1 MNNDSCLSHLKIRWM
16 PILSGQSMENPSMNA
31 RKYSYAYLMLLMLS
45 IISFFLSGCPMTS
58 MTPQEAGQIEGLLT
72 KSPGG
77 AYDYIIVDCSLP
89 GQIRQLGQ
97 GIIYLARGESKKLT
111 AEECAVRGGQ
121 FAVPGQTDQIKALMV
136 WQPDAEKGDMQ
147 AQYYV
152 GEIYQRGLGAAPN
165 YSRAAEWYRKAAEQ
179 GYVKAQMS
187 LAYLYEKGLGVEK
200 NPQQALR
207 WYRKASGLG
216 DAISLDENTLSI
228 EERRELEQLR
238 EEVKDRGA
246 ETRLLK
252 QKLDQIQK
260 ELEETR
266 RKLKQRSGD
275 AETEAQRRDVAEFN
289 TQIAAQ
295 EQTIRE
301 LRDKLAQN
309 QAKLDKLPAPRIE
322 VYDALPGATRGV
334 RYDTGG
340 EDSKKRLLAGR
351 VWAPA
356 GLAGFKVN
364 QKTER
369 VESDG
374 KFRLWIPLNPTGETS
389 VQLVAVDQRGVT
401 TRITQTL
408 AQGIDVAPIGPATAG
423 YDTIKFGRY
432 HALIIGNINYLKLP
446 RLKTAVNDARE
457 VSEILRAK
465 YGFDTRLLLN
475 SKSDEIMQVLN
486 QYRKTLTEND
496 NLLIYYAGHG
506 YLDVKNNRS
515 YWQAIDA
522 DPDSTVNWIS
532 DYMITDQLNLMS
544 AKEVLIIADSC
555 YSGALTR
562 GVMEQLESG
571 QSIDARLEY
580 IKELAKGH
588 ARTVLSSG
596 ELAPVLDAGGGGHSV
611 FANVL
616 LSVLESND
624 QVIEGNRLHQ
634 EMSAYVVSES
644 KRFGLTQ
651 VPLYA
656 ANTQAGHIS
665 GDFIFVP
672 KKFQKFQ

>member
-1 MNNDSCLSHLKIRWM
+1 MNVT
-16 PILSGQSMENPSMNA
+16 
-31 RKYSYAYLMLLMLS
+31 KYRFAHLMLLMLGIAS
-45 IISFFLSGCPMTS
+45 ISLSGCPMATT
-58 MTPQEAGQIEGLLT
+58 TPKEAGQIDGLLK

-77 AYDYIIVDCSLP
+77 AYDYVIVDCSLP

-97 GIIYLARGESKKLT
+97 GMIYLARGESQKLT

-121 FAVPGQTDQIKALMV
+121 FALPGQTDQTKALMV
-136 WQPDAEKGDMQ
+136 WQPAAEKGDMQ

-152 GEIYQRGLGAAPN
+152 GEIYQRGLGSAPD
-165 YSRAAEWYRKAAEQ
+165 YSHAAEWYRKAAEQ

-200 NPQQALR
+200 DPHQALR

-216 DAISLDENTLSI
+216 DSISLNENVLSI

-238 EEVKDRGA
+238 EEVKNRGE
-246 ETRLLK
+246 ETRMLR
-252 QKLDQIQK
+252 QKLDQTNRD
-260 ELEETR
+260 LEETR
-266 RKLKQRSGD
+266 RKLKQLNSQPQGQINSKEL
-275 AETEAQRRDVAEFN
+275 AELTAIEARYK
-289 TQIAAQ
+289 TTITSLQ
-295 EQTIRE
+295 EQLDE
-301 LRDKLAQN
+301 YN
-309 QAKLDKLPAPRIE
+309 AKFQKLPAPRIE
-322 VYDALPGATRGV
+322 VYDSLPQATRGV
-334 RYDTGG
+334 RYDAGKQ
-340 EDSKKRLLAGR
+340 DSKKRLIAGR

-356 GLAGFKVN
+356 GLVSFKVN
-364 QKTER
+364 QKPEP

-374 KFRLWIPLNPTGETS
+374 KFRLWVSLKPSGETS
-389 VQLVAVDQRGVT
+389 VQLVAVDQRGKST
-401 TRITQTL
+401 SITHKL
-408 AQGIDVAPIGPATAG
+408 AEGIDVAPIGPETAG

-432 HALIIGNINYLKLP
+432 HALIIGNIDYKLLP
-446 RLKTAVNDARE
+446 PLKTAVNDARA
-457 VSEILRAK
+457 VAEILRVK

-475 SKSDEIMQVLN
+475 AKSDAIMQLLN
-486 QYRKTLTEND
+486 QYRKMLTEND

-515 YWQAIDA
+515 YWQPVDA
-522 DPDSTVNWIS
+522 DQDSTTNWIS
-532 DYMITDQLNLMS
+532 DIMITDQLNLMT

-562 GVMEQLESG
+562 GVMAQLESG
-571 QSIDARLEY
+571 QSVDARLEY
-580 IKELAKGH
+580 VKELAKGH

-616 LSVLESND
+616 LSVLKSND

-672 KKFQKFQ
+672 EKYQ